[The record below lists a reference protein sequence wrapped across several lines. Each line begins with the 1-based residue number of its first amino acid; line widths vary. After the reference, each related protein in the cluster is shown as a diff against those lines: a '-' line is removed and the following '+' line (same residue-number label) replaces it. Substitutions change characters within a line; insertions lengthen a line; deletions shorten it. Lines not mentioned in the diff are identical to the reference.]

1 MNKVILIGRLT
12 KDPDLRTISSGISVC
27 RFTLAV
33 DRPYKSANGEGATA
47 DFFNIVVWRNLAD
60 NCGKYLSKGRP
71 CAVTGSIQNRSYEK
85 DGEKRYVTEIIA
97 ENVEFLG
104 GGNNSANNAS
114 SGETDEFGK
123 KQSVNDLPSVDDDDQ
138 LPF

>member
-33 DRPYKSANGEGATA
+33 DRPYKSANSDSPTA
-47 DFFNIVVWRNLAD
+47 DFFNIVTWRNLAD

-71 CAVTGSIQNRSYEK
+71 CAVSGTIQNRSYEK
-85 DGEKRYVTEIIA
+85 DGEKRYITEIIA
-97 ENVEFLG
+97 DSVEFLG
-104 GGNNSANNAS
+104 GGGNSSNNTDN
-114 SGETDEFGK
+114 ETDEFGK
-123 KQSVNDLPSVDDDDQ
+123 KQSINDLPSVDDDDQ